1 MGTLNYTPRKQATPG
16 KSLDSQM
23 LKWQPARRHFGARGS
38 KCPFPRH
45 CMTAERPQNSDI
57 SPRSPGDLP
66 RRAAGRQSPFP
77 SGHFL
82 PGWLAAA
89 AILCGGFL
97 RESWSLQRHQ
107 RRTVMHGSRKIWKLR
122 RRARFSGSV
131 HQTPSLASL
140 ERRGGPRHNMAA
152 SANHPGPGGKVVN
165 SQARRWSDGKEE
177 P

>member
-1 MGTLNYTPRKQATPG
+1 MATGAAPF
-16 KSLDSQM
+16 
-23 LKWQPARRHFGARGS
+23 RRSRIKVA
-38 KCPFPRH
+38 FPRH
-45 CMTAERPQNSDI
+45 CMTAERPQNSEI

-66 RRAAGRQSPFP
+66 PRAAGRQSPFP
-77 SGHFL
+77 FGHFL

-97 RESWSLQRHQ
+97 RESWTLQRHQ
-107 RRTVMHGSRKIWKLR
+107 RRAVMHGSGKMWKLR
-122 RRARFSGSV
+122 RRARFSASV